1 MIQILSKL
9 LKRKSD
15 FNMLKDKYVLPNRY
29 GDLVQL
35 VKQDGNL
42 YLLDGELI
50 LSKANAIIEGTS
62 GYAGGL
68 VGAAYTWMPSITAC
82 YSQGQIIGKIGTN
95 STGSQGI
102 LGYVSGSCP
111 IDYCYTL
118 YNSTLNESESFSIY
132 DLVSQFS
139 SPINIAEIMRANCS
153 SEASEYWDF
162 NRTWTWKGTANGKTV
177 TAICPKL
184 KWEK

>member
-1 MIQILSKL
+1 MAMVLWVLLIVLKISNIAIRFTTLRFILFGVNHS
-9 LKRKSD
+9 
-15 FNMLKDKYVLPNRY
+15 
-29 GDLVQL
+29 
-35 VKQDGNL
+35 
-42 YLLDGELI
+42 
-50 LSKANAIIEGTS
+50 
-62 GYAGGL
+62 
-68 VGAAYTWMPSITAC
+68 PSITAC

-95 STGSQGI
+95 SKGYQGI

-118 YNSTLNESESFSIY
+118 YNSTLNENESFSIY
-132 DLVSQFS
+132 DLVSQFN

-153 SEASEYWDF
+153 TEASEYWDF